1 MKNITRYKPNLITVD
16 NKIISYET
24 EVATIDHAAKQV
36 KELDWSIVLPNGE
49 TITKSNTTTRQIKFV
64 ANKLGYKVIVKSI
77 SSCADPFIICPCLK

>member
-24 EVATIDHAAKQV
+24 EVATIDHTNKQV
-36 KELDWSIVLPNGE
+36 KELAWSVVLPNGK

-64 ANKLGYKVIVKSI
+64 ADKLGYKVIK
-77 SSCADPFIICPCLK
+77 

>member
-1 MKNITRYKPNLITVD
+1 MKNITRYKPNLITID

-24 EVATIDHAAKQV
+24 EVATIDHVNKQV

-64 ANKLGYKVIVKSI
+64 ADKLGYDVIVKSI
-77 SSCADPFIICPCLK
+77 NFKGQTINFKRLI

>member
-24 EVATIDHAAKQV
+24 EEATIDHTTKQV
-36 KELDWSIVLPNGE
+36 KELDWEIELPNGE

-64 ANKLGYKVIVKSI
+64 ASKLGYQVIKNI
-77 SSCADPFIICPCLK
+77 